1 MPRAEPRSAS
11 GNPPF
16 YEVGGHRYVVLA
28 SAAGYRDRG
37 VASWYGPDFH
47 GLRTATGERY
57 DMFAMTAAHKT
68 LPIPCYAR
76 VTNLS
81 NGRSVVVRINDRG
94 PFVANRI
101 IDLSYTAAN
110 RLDMIRN
117 GTAFVEVE
125 TLLPGGPAS
134 TAELPVT
141 TQAASAASAGVSNVP
156 PVTAPLEPAPAAPA
170 VAVSITSHFYIQVG
184 AYSQADNARRAAE
197 KLRNAGLRA
206 GHHARTHT
214 RSTTAARSPRSY
226 FERAGVRSADRSP
239 GGARLSVGAART
251 GLNSAVTLP
260 VSTVGDPNSHET
272 ARPAAGFDVI
282 RAAGPEQLCTG
293 AGRQPQTQS
302 HRTGARRRNAA
313 AAPTP
318 AGAPGSANIP
328 SAPDV
333 DALSY
338 ILTDYA
344 SGKVLAE
351 RDADERVEPASLTK
365 LMTCYAVFH
374 ALKAGTL
381 KLNDMVTISEHAWRA
396 EGSRTF
402 VQVGSQVPAETLIK
416 GMIVQSGND
425 ATIALAERVGG
436 TEPAFVQLMNEYARR
451 LGMTNTHFDDS
462 SGLPSPTHYSTARDL
477 SRLGRALVREFPEY
491 YAWFSHSRVHLE
503 QHQAG

>member
-1 MPRAEPRSAS
+1 MTGPGGDTQRGALPVGLPLLAAVLLLTACAAPARRTAPAPPPPGAPPPNATGAAEIVPRAEPRSAS

-197 KLRNAGLRA
+197 KLRNAGLQQ
-206 GHHARTHT
+206 
-214 RSTTAARSPRSY
+214 
-226 FERAGVRSADRSP
+226 VI
-239 GGARLSVGAART
+239 
-251 GLNSAVTLP
+251 TL
-260 VSTVGDPNSHET
+260 
-272 ARPAAGFDVI
+272 
-282 RAAGPEQLCTG
+282 
-293 AGRQPQTQS
+293 
-302 HRTGARRRNAA
+302 
-313 AAPTP
+313 APTP
-318 AGAPGSANIP
+318 DQPLQRVRLGPISSVQEFDQLIARLAALGFP
-328 SAPDV
+328 SAR
-333 DALSY
+333 
-338 ILTDYA
+338 
-344 SGKVLAE
+344 LAQ
-351 RDADERVEPASLTK
+351 D
-365 LMTCYAVFH
+365 
-374 ALKAGTL
+374 
-381 KLNDMVTISEHAWRA
+381 
-396 EGSRTF
+396 
-402 VQVGSQVPAETLIK
+402 
-416 GMIVQSGND
+416 
-425 ATIALAERVGG
+425 
-436 TEPAFVQLMNEYARR
+436 
-451 LGMTNTHFDDS
+451 
-462 SGLPSPTHYSTARDL
+462 
-477 SRLGRALVREFPEY
+477 
-491 YAWFSHSRVHLE
+491 
-503 QHQAG
+503 